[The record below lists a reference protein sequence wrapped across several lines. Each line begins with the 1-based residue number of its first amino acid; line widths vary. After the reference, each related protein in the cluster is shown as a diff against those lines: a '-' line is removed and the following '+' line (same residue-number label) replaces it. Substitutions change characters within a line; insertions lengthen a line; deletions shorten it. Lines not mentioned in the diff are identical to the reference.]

1 MTALLITDLS
11 LPFIWEGCM
20 VLAISRVYWSPLKEK
35 LYFKDIEPKSDLKAH
50 LYLLHVIFHD

>member
-20 VLAISRVYWSPLKEK
+20 VLAFSRVYWSPLKEK

-50 LYLLHVIFHD
+50 LY